1 MGKIFVLKTDVN
13 NALEFLSDEQI
24 AFSFP
29 QVSSP
34 SQRSSN
40 STKPGSPQRQRKTF
54 SQVSLLVTFL
64 LVVSMSPV
72 SPDLFP
78 FRPSFLLG
86 AGALSHFNITTVP
99 WPRPYSFC
107 ICLFHP
113 ALRYRSLVYINFI
126 YLSSIALPRNA
137 HWHHSLIL
145 SYHLFHQYILQPLL
159 YGTALLSPRIVI
171 TQTSYQLPQST
182 CFKFQTFLLVP
193 LVESTAA
200 TQLFF
205 SVFPSP
211 LSFQFSDSFPRIEP
225 IPGNLHA
232 RCLSFDSFRYDHTAT
247 KTILFNVILPAT
259 LGTFSLT
266 SDVTCH

>member
-1 MGKIFVLKTDVN
+1 MLHYNISNSWNKNNKNCSILMGKIFVLKTDVN

-86 AGALSHFNITTVP
+86 AGALVILISLPSHYLAITHYAFVSFIL
-99 WPRPYSFC
+99 PYGIVHSFTS
-107 ICLFHP
+107 ISSTSAQLHYP
-113 ALRYRSLVYINFI
+113 ETLIDITR
-126 YLSSIALPRNA
+126 SSIPITYFINTYYNLCSTAL
-137 HWHHSLIL
+137 HCSL
-145 SYHLFHQYILQPLL
+145 H
-159 YGTALLSPRIVI
+159 ALLS
-171 TQTSYQLPQST
+171 L
-182 CFKFQTFLLVP
+182 KLL
-193 LVESTAA
+193 TNYH
-200 TQLFF
+200 
-205 SVFPSP
+205 
-211 LSFQFSDSFPRIEP
+211 
-225 IPGNLHA
+225 NLHA
-232 RCLSFDSFRYDHTAT
+232 SSF
-247 KTILFNVILPAT
+247 KLFYWYHL
-259 LGTFSLT
+259 
-266 SDVTCH
+266 